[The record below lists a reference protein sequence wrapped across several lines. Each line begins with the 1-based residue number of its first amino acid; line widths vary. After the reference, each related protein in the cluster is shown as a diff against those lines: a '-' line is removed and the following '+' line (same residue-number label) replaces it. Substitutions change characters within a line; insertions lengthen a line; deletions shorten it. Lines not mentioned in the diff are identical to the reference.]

1 MAKKKLFSA
10 VNKPATA
17 ALCGDE
23 KTMLLDQPAKKD
35 VHTGEEVDVVDDPST
50 TPSTSV
56 DNEASA
62 DAKRESNLE
71 QNESMISYAET
82 RRSIQSEPSR

>member
-10 VNKPATA
+10 VDKPATA
-17 ALCGDE
+17 ALCG
-23 KTMLLDQPAKKD
+23 
-35 VHTGEEVDVVDDPST
+35 EEIDVVDDPST

-56 DNEASA
+56 ENEASA
-62 DAKRESNLE
+62 DAKREPNME

-82 RRSIQSEPSR
+82 RCSIQSEPFR